1 MTIHCH
7 VAAPM
12 THLQVVQKGVHSP
25 LFAIPE
31 LLKRRQLFLVVA
43 MLAQRGRCARQGPA
57 SQGEETLGQQHDA
70 TTAELS

>member
-1 MTIHCH
+1 MDRFQVSSHTKKSASSDHHAMTIHCH

-12 THLQVVQKGVHSP
+12 THLQVVQKGVHGP

-43 MLAQRGRCARQGPA
+43 MLAQRGRCAR
-57 SQGEETLGQQHDA
+57 
-70 TTAELS
+70 